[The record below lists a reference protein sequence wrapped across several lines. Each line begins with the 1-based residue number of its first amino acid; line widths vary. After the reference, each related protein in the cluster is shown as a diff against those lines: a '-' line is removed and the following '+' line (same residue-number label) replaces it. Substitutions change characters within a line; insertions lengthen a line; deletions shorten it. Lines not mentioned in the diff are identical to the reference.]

1 MRYYNNNDYYS
12 PSGFGGFSLFPP
24 VIKMLLISNIGLYLI
39 QFFLS
44 SYTINGIPIEEYVI
58 RYFALIPL
66 GYGFKLWQPVTYM
79 FLHADF
85 THVFFNMFAL
95 WMFGAELEQVLGS
108 KKFTL
113 YYFVCGIGGGLAHLL
128 LGPALGGHPAPTIG
142 ASGAVYGVLL
152 AFGMLFPDRPIY
164 LYFLLPIKAKYF
176 VTMYILL
183 EIFAVGSNDLVAH
196 LAHLGGA
203 FTGYVFLL
211 IETRRFPFQKFFSA
225 LKRKSEYQ
233 VYNRSDY
240 HDEPEET
247 KFYDIRTGRSVDG
260 HPKQE
265 TNVITQKM
273 VDEILDKISKGG
285 YQSLTAEEKRIL
297 FEASKHLE

>member
-1 MRYYNNNDYYS
+1 MRYNNNDYYR

-24 VIKMLLISNIGLYLI
+24 VIKMLLISNIGLFVLR
-39 QFFLS
+39 FFLDS
-44 SYTINGIPIEEYVI
+44 FTLDGVPLEEYII

-66 GYGFKLWQPVTYM
+66 GYGFKIWQPVTYM

-85 THVFFNMFAL
+85 THVFFNMFAM

-108 KKFTL
+108 RKFAL

-128 LGPALGGHPAPTIG
+128 LGPVFGHPAPTIG
-142 ASGAVYGVLL
+142 ASGAVYGLLL
-152 AFGMLFPDRPIY
+152 AFGLIFPDRLIF
-164 LYFLLPIKAKYF
+164 LYFLIPIKAKYF
-176 VTMYILL
+176 VMLYILL

-211 IETRRFPFQKFFSA
+211 IEMKRLPLQRFFRS
-225 LKRKSEYQ
+225 LK
-233 VYNRSDY
+233 NRSDY
-240 HDEPEET
+240 EVYNGSGYRDDKSEEAQ
-247 KFYDIRTGRSVDG
+247 FYDISTGRRVEG
-260 HPKQE
+260 HPKKDN
-265 TNVITQKM
+265 NVITQQM

-297 FEASKHLE
+297 FEASKHLD